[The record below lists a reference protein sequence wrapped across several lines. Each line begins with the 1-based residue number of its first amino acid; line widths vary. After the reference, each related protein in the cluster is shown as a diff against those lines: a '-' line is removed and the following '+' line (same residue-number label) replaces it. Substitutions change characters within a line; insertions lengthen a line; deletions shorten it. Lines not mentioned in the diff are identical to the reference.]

1 MNKKFLSLAVAASI
15 PVSACAAT
23 KSADVS
29 VDMESAVP
37 IEVVEKTWK
46 CPGCNDNEKYVLEQ
60 LQKRTKIRDRNAL
73 AAIMGNI
80 KSESNFHPN
89 ICEGGARV
97 PYEQCY
103 TGGYG
108 LIQWTTYARYMGLGS
123 FCKKYGCDPS
133 SIEGQTRYM
142 INESQF
148 QSLLPEFEGSGFT
161 IAQYMV
167 PSYYWLGWGIKGYRE
182 QYAYNYSKKLVW
194 S

>member
-1 MNKKFLSLAVAASI
+1 MFKTIAATTILTASA
-15 PVSACAAT
+15 ACAYPAIT
-23 KSADVS
+23 EISNPPVI
-29 VDMESAVP
+29 E
-37 IEVVEKTWK
+37 IEVVTKSWK
-46 CPGCNDNEKYVLEQ
+46 CPGCNENEKYVLAQ
-60 LQKRTKIRDRNAL
+60 LQERTKISDRNAL

-97 PYEQCY
+97 PYDRCHR
-103 TGGYG
+103 GGYG
-108 LIQWTTYARYMGLGS
+108 LIQWTTKKRYDGLGT
-123 FCKKYGCDPS
+123 FCKKYGCNPS

-148 QSLLPEFEGSGFT
+148 QKLLPEFEGRGFT
-161 IAQYMV
+161 VSQYMV

-182 QYAYNYSKKLVW
+182 QYAYNYTKKLVW